1 MTNKTKKRNRKRYF
15 IKQSRKMNGGDTNS
29 LEYKIPPPPPPIKNK
44 DTVITP
50 TLQENLSNAGEV
62 ISDFGNTV
70 AAAGIKSID
79 NVKNEVLEDLGVD
92 ATGTVE
98 EQVKEGI
105 NNLGNIFENVNKELD
120 TPEGKKL
127 QENIG
132 ELASDAVNI
141 LKNPANKA
149 AEIAGEGL
157 EKLSESGAKAV
168 VTAAN
173 VFPPINALNEVSIL
187 VKAGE
192 EAATTAAKL
201 TTVGADALDK
211 LGKKKEEAL
220 SVFNTAS
227 NMVNR
232 AIQQGINTAKSGVDS
247 LKNNVIKNSLK
258 ANISKANNP
267 KMNTIQSGGRLL
279 KNYNKT
285 AKLIGG
291 RVLASQLEFLSPYVN
306 SSHKIQSRGGNWKT
320 RHRHKLTSNRCR

>member
-1 MTNKTKKRNRKRYF
+1 MKLDSCK
-15 IKQSRKMNGGDTNS
+15 
-29 LEYKIPPPPPPIKNK
+29 
-44 DTVITP
+44 
-50 TLQENLSNAGEV
+50 
-62 ISDFGNTV
+62 
-70 AAAGIKSID
+70 AAGIKSID

-232 AIQQGINTAKSGVDS
+232 AIQQGINTAKSGVDR